1 MWHEDWT
8 AEFADE
14 FPMCLPLDH
23 NFYWQDVLASAGHLF
38 MWNLSSYV
46 FFHDKFGGLNSTLII
61 RSSSTVGPTGT
72 TLHEHMEPRFLPL
85 HGVHVLVRHLGRKEL
100 KPQFFSAEW
109 GCWINQGND
118 FARNEH
124 GDFNFI
130 NIKVWICQQ
139 KVCICWKHILLHSHL
154 KSRDGSNILA
164 SGVHRPD
171 LCVMFIIIIIIS
183 CQWMYL
189 SNIFRL
195 SGHEDPSVDFL
206 ELGISRFFQEKMPSN
221 CQMSFCH
228 ENPLSR

>member
-1 MWHEDWT
+1 M
-8 AEFADE
+8 F
-14 FPMCLPLDH
+14 
-23 NFYWQDVLASAGHLF
+23 
-38 MWNLSSYV
+38 

-171 LCVMFIIIIIIS
+171 LCVMFIIIIIIIIS

-189 SNIFRL
+189 SNISDFRAMKIHQL
-195 SGHEDPSVDFL
+195 TSWHWEYPV
-206 ELGISRFFQEKMPSN
+206 FFRKKMPSN
-221 CQMSFCH
+221 CQMSCH
-228 ENPLSR
+228 AIRIPVTIKKYRSTMAPTLGNYSRGACHIRNNWFGINSFRAYF